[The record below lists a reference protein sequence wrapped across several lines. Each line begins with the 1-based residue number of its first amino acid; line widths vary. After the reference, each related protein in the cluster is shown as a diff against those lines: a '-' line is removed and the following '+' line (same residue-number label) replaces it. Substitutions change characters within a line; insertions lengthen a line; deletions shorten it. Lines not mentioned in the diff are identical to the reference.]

1 MSQQDSLRSL
11 VNRAF
16 KVKPLVADRNG
27 VNFFVEPVDLNDS
40 YLFREHEAAGEAKG
54 LTEIK
59 TIDIEIPTN
68 LRELPRPRISD
79 VLPQIPRELLNDAT
93 AFKLKLLDATLSGE
107 DISVP
112 AKLTLFSGALPENV
126 KNQPVIL
133 RGKRFD
139 APIPAPPQPPPVIDA
154 TNTGHL
160 TKPVAAPRT
169 AVFRHKPP
177 TATGN

>member
-1 MSQQDSLRSL
+1 MSPQDSLRSL

-16 KVKPLVADRNG
+16 KVKPLIANREG
-27 VNFFVEPVDLNDS
+27 VNLFVEPVDLNDN

-54 LTEIK
+54 LTEL
-59 TIDIEIPTN
+59 TTFDIEIPTN

-79 VLPQIPRELLNDAT
+79 VLPQIPRELLTEAS
-93 AFKLKLLDATLSGE
+93 AFKLKLLDATMSGE

-112 AKLTLFSGALPENV
+112 AKLTLFKGELPENV
-126 KNQPVIL
+126 KNQHVIL

-139 APIPAPPQPPPVIDA
+139 APIPAPPEAEPEFDA
-154 TNTGHL
+154 ESAGHL

-169 AVFRHKPP
+169 AVFRQKPP
-177 TATGN
+177 GPGN

>member
-1 MSQQDSLRSL
+1 MSPQDSLRSI

-27 VNFFVEPVDLNDS
+27 VNFFVEPVDLNDN
-40 YLFREHEAAGEAKG
+40 YLFREHEAAAEAKG
-54 LTEIK
+54 LVEMK

-79 VLPQIPRELLNDAT
+79 VLPQIPPELLAEAT
-93 AFKLKLLDATLSGE
+93 AFKLKLLDTPLSGE

-112 AKLTLFSGALPENV
+112 AKLTLFKGALPENV
-126 KNQPVIL
+126 KNQPVYL

-139 APIPAPPQPPPVIDA
+139 APIPEPPEAAPVFDA

-160 TKPVAAPRT
+160 TQPLPAPRT
-169 AVFRHKPP
+169 AVFKPKPP
-177 TATGN
+177 PRVN

>member
-1 MSQQDSLRSL
+1 MSQQDSFRSL

-54 LTEIK
+54 LTPIK

-79 VLPQIPRELLNDAT
+79 ILPQIPPELLAEAT
-93 AFKLKLLDATLSGE
+93 AFKLKLLDSTLSGE

-112 AKLTLFSGALPENV
+112 AQLTLFKGELPENV
-126 KNQPVIL
+126 KNQQVIL

-139 APIPAPPQPPPVIDA
+139 APLPAPPGAEPEFDA
-154 TNTGHL
+154 SGAGHL
-160 TKPVAAPRT
+160 TKPLPAPRT
-169 AVFRHKPP
+169 AVFRPKPP
-177 TATGN
+177 PKVN

>member
-1 MSQQDSLRSL
+1 MSQPDSLRSL

-16 KVKPLVADRNG
+16 KVKPLIADRNG

-54 LTEIK
+54 LTEFK

-79 VLPQIPRELLNDAT
+79 VLPQIPRELLAEAT
-93 AFKLKLLDATLSGE
+93 AFKLKLLDGTLSGE

-112 AKLTLFSGALPENV
+112 AKLTLFKGDLPENV
-126 KNQPVIL
+126 KNQNVIL
-133 RGKRFD
+133 RGKRFEV
-139 APIPAPPQPPPVIDA
+139 PIAPPPKAKPVFNPA
-154 TNTGHL
+154 ATGHL
-160 TKPVAAPRT
+160 TKPVTAPRT
-169 AVFRHKPP
+169 AIFKPKPP
-177 TATGN
+177 ATGN